1 MTGSKPGASVSEVPS
16 QSCPSPPV
24 LFKNTELRARR
35 QSGGSLTQPGK
46 KHSSSSLKQSSST
59 SKKTNA
65 KSHRK
70 EYLAISNNDPLSE
83 SGSEKEEVSIT
94 NNISEIFHNKR
105 DSQIAENY
113 PARSELSSKG
123 SSKKKFPGPSSSP
136 NCDLDICDKTGD
148 YDHCMPTL
156 QSFSGKYLLFIAG
169 SIKYFIKY
177 LLLTIMTITINYF
190 IKYFYQKTWRWR
202 ACL

>member
-1 MTGSKPGASVSEVPS
+1 MSGSKAGASVSEMPT

-35 QSGGSLTQPGK
+35 QSGGAQLGK

-105 DSQIAENY
+105 DSKAAENH
-113 PARSELSSKG
+113 PARSELTSKG
-123 SSKKKFPGPSSSP
+123 SSKKKLPGSCSPCSLPTAPS
-136 NCDLDICDKTGD
+136 CDLDICDKTPD
-148 YDHCMPTL
+148 DDHCMPTL
-156 QSFSGKYLLFIAG
+156 QSFSGNFSKYLMLEIL
-169 SIKYFIKY
+169 Y
-177 LLLTIMTITINYF
+177 
-190 IKYFYQKTWRWR
+190 
-202 ACL
+202 

>member
-1 MTGSKPGASVSEVPS
+1 MQVESSKKNSKRSSSKPGLSVCEVPS

-24 LFKNTELRARR
+24 LFKNTELRGRK
-35 QSGGSLTQPGK
+35 QSGGSQAQLGK
-46 KHSSSSLKQSSST
+46 KHSSSSSSLKQSSSS

-105 DSQIAENY
+105 DSKVSENY
-113 PARSELSSKG
+113 PARSDLPGKG
-123 SSKKKFPGPSSSP
+123 SSKKKLARSCSP
-136 NCDLDICDKTGD
+136 PATLSCDLDICDKTPD
-148 YDHCMPTL
+148 DDHCMPTL
-156 QSFSGKYLLFIAG
+156 QSFSGNL
-169 SIKYFIKY
+169 IKY
-177 LLLTIMTITINYF
+177 
-190 IKYFYQKTWRWR
+190 
-202 ACL
+202 

>member
-1 MTGSKPGASVSEVPS
+1 MSEVPT

-24 LFKNTELRARR
+24 LFKNTELRARK
-35 QSGGSLTQPGK
+35 QSGGSQAPLGK
-46 KHSSSSLKQSSST
+46 KHSSSSSSLKQSSSS

-105 DSQIAENY
+105 DSKVAENHS
-113 PARSELSSKG
+113 ARSDQNSKG
-123 SSKKKFPGPSSSP
+123 SSKKKLSSPSSSP

-156 QSFSGKYLLFIAG
+156 QSFSGKFGKYLLLAV
-169 SIKYFIKY
+169 IKYFI
-177 LLLTIMTITINYF
+177 
-190 IKYFYQKTWRWR
+190 
-202 ACL
+202 

>member
-1 MTGSKPGASVSEVPS
+1 MSEVPS

-105 DSQIAENY
+105 DSKVSENY
-113 PARSELSSKG
+113 QARSDLPSKG
-123 SSKKKFPGPSSSP
+123 SSKKKLGRSCSPPATPS
-136 NCDLDICDKTGD
+136 CDLDICDKTPD
-148 YDHCMPTL
+148 DDHCMPTL
-156 QSFSGKYLLFIAG
+156 QSFSGNL
-169 SIKYFIKY
+169 IKY
-177 LLLTIMTITINYF
+177 LIFTILM
-190 IKYFYQKTWRWR
+190 KYFYQKTWRWR

>member
-105 DSQIAENY
+105 DSKVSENY
-113 PARSELSSKG
+113 PARPELASKG
-123 SSKKKFPGPSSSP
+123 SSKKKLGSSCSPPTTPS
-136 NCDLDICDKTGD
+136 CDLDICDKTPD
-148 YDHCMPTL
+148 DDHCMPTL
-156 QSFSGKYLLFIAG
+156 QSFSGNLIRYL
-169 SIKYFIKY
+169 K
-177 LLLTIMTITINYF
+177 LTILM
-190 IKYFYQKTWRWR
+190 KYFYQKTWRWP